1 MHKTVTMSNPPVTQA
16 PVQSDL
22 FARLFQS
29 LRSRRLRMA
38 IKGAGDALLLAIAYQ
53 IAFEL
58 RFDGDVPAR
67 FRTIF
72 AYSSP
77 LVVLTKVILLYNF
90 HLYHYPWRF
99 TGVNELIS
107 LVKAVSLASLFIL
120 ADYAL
125 AVEMIS
131 FPRST
136 ILFDWFLSVALLSS
150 FRLIPRLMHDRM
162 MPAAAMPRRS
172 ATDAQSAPQNVLL
185 YGAGDF
191 GASLVEQIQRRY
203 GSAKRIIGFIDDDP
217 GLRHMRIHGVEVL
230 GGKSVLPA
238 IAKRQQIHEI
248 IIAISAISGKKLSE
262 IVEACKEVSP
272 NVEVAPGLDE
282 IFGGKVNISDL
293 REVQIEDLLGRASEK
308 VNLDEGQLH
317 AFLGGKTV
325 LVTGAGGSIG
335 SELCFQILKFKPKRL
350 VLFGRG
356 ENSIYA
362 SKQRLLPHA
371 NGTELD
377 EVIGDIINFSK
388 IDHVFGSFKP
398 DLIFH
403 AAADKHV
410 PLMELHPDEA
420 VLNNIIGTRNV
431 LRAAEKHGA
440 TKVVCI
446 SSDKAVNPTNVM
458 GCCKRVTE
466 LLVQRHGGRRGPTV
480 SCAVRFGNVLGSRGS
495 VIPVFKK
502 QIAEGG
508 PITITDENITRYF
521 MTIPE
526 AVLLVLQAGALSTG
540 GEIFL
545 LEMGKPMR
553 IIDLA
558 RQMIRLSGLSEESI
572 PIKIVGLR
580 PGEKMTEE
588 LAFPFERQSAT
599 AFPKLYVLKGGA
611 QPVLDLEARVDRLK
625 ELGISMDFEG
635 IIEILQTLVP
645 EYEPSRHV
653 TGQIAQ
659 AAKA

>member
-1 MHKTVTMSNPPVTQA
+1 
-16 PVQSDL
+16 
-22 FARLFQS
+22 
-29 LRSRRLRMA
+29 
-38 IKGAGDALLLAIAYQ
+38 
-53 IAFEL
+53 
-58 RFDGDVPAR
+58 
-67 FRTIF
+67 
-72 AYSSP
+72 
-77 LVVLTKVILLYNF
+77 
-90 HLYHYPWRF
+90 
-99 TGVNELIS
+99 
-107 LVKAVSLASLFIL
+107 
-120 ADYAL
+120 
-125 AVEMIS
+125 
-131 FPRST
+131 
-136 ILFDWFLSVALLSS
+136 
-150 FRLIPRLMHDRM
+150 
-162 MPAAAMPRRS
+162 
-172 ATDAQSAPQNVLL
+172 
-185 YGAGDF
+185 
-191 GASLVEQIQRRY
+191 
-203 GSAKRIIGFIDDDP
+203 
-217 GLRHMRIHGVEVL
+217 MRIHGVEVL
-230 GGKSVLPA
+230 GDRSALPGLA
-238 IAKRQQIHEI
+238 ERQQIHEI
-248 IIAISAISGKKLSE
+248 IIAISAISGKELSR
-262 IVEACKEVSP
+262 IVQLCKEVSQ
-272 NVEVAPGLDE
+272 NVQVAPGLDE
-282 IFGGKVNISDL
+282 IFMGKVNVSDL
-293 REVQIEDLLGRASEK
+293 REVQIEDLLGRASGK
-308 VNLDEGQLH
+308 TALDEAQLH
-317 AFLGGKTV
+317 EFLGGRTI

-335 SELCFQILKFKPKRL
+335 SELCFQLLKFKPKRL

-362 SKQRLLPHA
+362 SKQRLAPHA

-377 EVIGDIINFSK
+377 EVIGDIINFAK
-388 IDHVFGSFKP
+388 VDHVFAGFKP
-398 DLIFH
+398 ELIFH

-440 TKVVCI
+440 RKVVCI

-526 AVLLVLQAGALSTG
+526 AVLLVLQAGALSRG

-558 RQMIRLSGLSEESI
+558 RQMIRLSGLREESI

-588 LAFPFERQSAT
+588 LAFPYERLTPT
-599 AFPKLYVLKGGA
+599 AFPKLNVLHGGA
-611 QPVLDLEARVDRLK
+611 PPLPDLETRVDHLK
-625 ELGISMDFEG
+625 ELGISMDFDG
-635 IIEILQTLVP
+635 IIRALQEVVP

-653 TGQIAQ
+653 SEVAR
-659 AAKA
+659 ASAS